1 VSAELRKAD
10 QERPPTARV
19 FFALRPPD
27 ALAGTLADVARDAA
41 ERLGGRPTRCDTI
54 HLTLAF
60 LGDVPVDDLP
70 VLQAIGDGIQCS
82 RFALRI
88 DRLGYWPHKRLLW
101 AGMSEVPDGLR
112 DLHRQ
117 LQGTL
122 AASGYRSDTAAH
134 GFAPHITLVRHM
146 PSGEADSMVTGAGN
160 LHPLDWPCSSFLL
173 FKSELRSSGPD
184 YGILR
189 KYSLA

>member
-1 VSAELRKAD
+1 MSAESRKAD

-19 FFALRPPD
+19 FFALRPPE
-27 ALAGTLADVARDAA
+27 ALVGTLADVARHAA

-70 VLQAIGDGIQCS
+70 VLQAIGDSVQCS
-82 RFALRI
+82 RFTLRI
-88 DRLGYWPHKRLLW
+88 DRLGYWQHKRLLW
-101 AGMSEVPDGLR
+101 AGMSDVVDGLR

-117 LQGTL
+117 LQGAL
-122 AASGYRSDTAAH
+122 AASGYRSDSAAH

-146 PSGEADSMVTGAGN
+146 PSGGADSKVTGAGN
-160 LHPLDWPCSSFLL
+160 LHPLDWPCSNFFL
-173 FKSELRSSGPD
+173 FKSDLHSSGPD
-184 YGILR
+184 YAILQT
-189 KYSLA
+189 YSLA